1 MLNSHGSPWAVR
13 WFPVAEAKLYR
24 AARVSN
30 DTLNF
35 ISNFSQIDNS
45 KDSSKNAI
53 VKTTKSNHK
62 DGDFAIHMT
71 TVFVCRITLVIGKF
85 ESQLC
90 HNTGAEISQL
100 LS

>member
-1 MLNSHGSPWAVR
+1 MTISVCFLSQATMLNSHGSPWAVR

-71 TVFVCRITLVIGKF
+71 TVAFVGLLGLAIGRY
-85 ESQLC
+85 SQ
-90 HNTGAEISQL
+90 Q
-100 LS
+100 